1 MKYEKVITSMDIQ
14 NAYIKFYSYMMQ
26 YLWDLNTVMNLAK
39 LEIAIYKRFPKKEE
53 MQQYIDLLEKD
64 IYLTYDNEEALNSTD
79 FKKSFEHLKQYIEDY
94 EESGLEIYAMV
105 PNIDVDK
112 ILGEDKIDNDSEGEK
127 KTIEVGKIVR
137 R

>member
-64 IYLTYDNEEALNSTD
+64 IYLTYDNEEALNSDD